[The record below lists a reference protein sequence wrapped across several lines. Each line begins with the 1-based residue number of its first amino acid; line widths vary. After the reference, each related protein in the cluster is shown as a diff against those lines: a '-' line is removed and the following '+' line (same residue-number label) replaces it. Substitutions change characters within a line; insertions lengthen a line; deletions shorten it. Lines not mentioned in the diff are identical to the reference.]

1 MSSFLYITFSN
12 KNVKLPLH
20 YFFPLPVDLLTMRT
34 YIISMNILNERSR
47 EIFRQI
53 VDAYIMTGD
62 PVGSATLSQKI
73 QMPLSPA
80 SIRNVMADLE
90 NSGLI
95 YSPYTSAGRIPTEM
109 GLRLFVDGMLEVGNL
124 TKKERN
130 DIKIQCKN
138 NGEDLEN
145 ILVKASSMLS
155 GLSQCASVVMAPKK
169 DTPLKHIEFVQI
181 APGRAL
187 VVMVSEGD
195 DVENRIIDLPPGIT
209 PSALIQAANY
219 INSKLLGH
227 DFDQASLLIEQEIN
241 QHEAELDKLTQHIV
255 AEGLAVWSG
264 TRDDIQNK
272 RESLI
277 VRGQANLLEDLE
289 AKEDL
294 ERIRLLFSDLERKK
308 DLIELLG
315 LAKNAEGVRIFIG
328 SENNLFSLSGSS
340 VIAAPYMD
348 EKNNL
353 LGVIGVIGPTR
364 LNYARI
370 IPMVDYTAKTIG
382 KII

>member
-1 MSSFLYITFSN
+1 M
-12 KNVKLPLH
+12 NV
-20 YFFPLPVDLLTMRT
+20 
-34 YIISMNILNERSR
+34 LNERSR

-62 PVGSATLSQKI
+62 PVGSATLTKKI
-73 QMPLSPA
+73 QLSISPA
-80 SIRNVMADLE
+80 TVRNVMADLE
-90 NSGLI
+90 ESGLI
-95 YSPYTSAGRIPTEM
+95 YSPYTSAGRIPTDI

-124 TKKERN
+124 TKRERN
-130 DIKIQCKN
+130 DIKVRCN
-138 NGEDLEN
+138 TTSHNMEDV
-145 ILVKASSMLS
+145 LVQATSMLS

-169 DTPLKHIEFVQI
+169 DKPLKHIEFVNI
-181 APGRAL
+181 SPGRAL

-195 DVENRIIDLPPGIT
+195 DVENRIIEVPPGIT

-219 INSKLLGH
+219 INSKLSGH
-227 DFDQASLLIEQEIN
+227 DFEHASAQIEHEIN
-241 QHEAELDKLTQHIV
+241 VHEAELDKLTESFVKQ
-255 AEGLAVWSG
+255 GLAVWSG
-264 TRDDIQNK
+264 TQDSNK
-272 RESLI
+272 LIRESLI
-277 VRGQANLLEDLE
+277 VRGQANLLDDLE

-294 ERIRLLFSDLERKK
+294 ERVRLLFSDLERKK

-315 LAKNAEGVRIFIG
+315 LAKNADGVRIFIG

-370 IPMVDYTAKTIG
+370 IPMVDYTAKIIG

>member
-1 MSSFLYITFSN
+1 MS
-12 KNVKLPLH
+12 
-20 YFFPLPVDLLTMRT
+20 M
-34 YIISMNILNERSR
+34 LNERSR

-53 VDAYIMTGD
+53 IDAYIMTGD

-73 QMPLSPA
+73 QMSLSPA
-80 SIRNVMADLE
+80 
-90 NSGLI
+90 
-95 YSPYTSAGRIPTEM
+95 
-109 GLRLFVDGMLEVGNL
+109 
-124 TKKERN
+124 
-130 DIKIQCKN
+130 
-138 NGEDLEN
+138 
-145 ILVKASSMLS
+145 
-155 GLSQCASVVMAPKK
+155 
-169 DTPLKHIEFVQI
+169 
-181 APGRAL
+181 
-187 VVMVSEGD
+187 
-195 DVENRIIDLPPGIT
+195 GIT

-227 DFDQASLLIEQEIN
+227 DFEDARTVIEQEIN
-241 QHEAELDKLTQHIV
+241 QHEVELDKLTQHIV

-264 TRDDIQNK
+264 TRNDIRHK
-272 RESLI
+272 KESLI

-294 ERIRLLFSDLERKK
+294 ERISLLFSDIERKK

-315 LAKNAEGVRIFIG
+315 LAKNADGVRIFIG

-353 LGVIGVIGPTR
+353 LGVIGVIGPKR

>member
-1 MSSFLYITFSN
+1 
-12 KNVKLPLH
+12 
-20 YFFPLPVDLLTMRT
+20 
-34 YIISMNILNERSR
+34 MNRLNERSR

-124 TKKERN
+124 TQKERN

-138 NGEDLEN
+138 TGENLEN

-195 DVENRIIDLPPGIT
+195 DVENRIIDLPTGIT

-227 DFDQASLLIEQEIN
+227 DFDQASLLIEREIN
-241 QHEAELDKLTQHIV
+241 QHQAELDKLTQQIF
-255 AEGLAVWSG
+255 AEGLAVWFG
-264 TRDDIQNK
+264 TRDDNQNK

-277 VRGQANLLEDLE
+277 VSGQANLLEDLE
-289 AKEDL
+289 AKKDL

-353 LGVIGVIGPTR
+353 LGVIGVIRPTR

-370 IPMVDYTAKTIG
+370 KPMVDYTAKTIG

>member
-1 MSSFLYITFSN
+1 
-12 KNVKLPLH
+12 
-20 YFFPLPVDLLTMRT
+20 
-34 YIISMNILNERSR
+34 MNILNERSR
-47 EIFRQI
+47 DIFRQI
-53 VDAYIMTGD
+53 VDTYIMTGE
-62 PVGSATLSQKI
+62 PVGSATLSSK
-73 QMPLSPA
+73 MPVRLSPA

-90 NSGLI
+90 ESGLI
-95 YSPYTSAGRIPTEM
+95 YSPYTSAGRIPTEI
-109 GLRLFVDGMLEVGNL
+109 GLRLFVDGMLEIGNL

-130 DIKIQCKN
+130 EIEIRCKN
-138 NGEDLEN
+138 NGQN
-145 ILVKASSMLS
+145 INEVLVQATSMLS
-155 GLSQCASVVMAPKK
+155 GLSNCASMVIAPKK
-169 DTPLKHIEFVQI
+169 DKPLKHIEFVQI
-181 APGRAL
+181 ATDRAL

-195 DVENRIIDLPPGIT
+195 DVENRVINLPPGIT
-209 PSALIQAANY
+209 ASALIQAANY

-227 DFDQASLLIEQEIN
+227 SFEEASKQIEKEISI
-241 QHEAELDKLTQHIV
+241 HEAELDDLTRSMVEQ
-255 AEGLAVWSG
+255 GLAVWSG
-264 TRDDIQNK
+264 ALKDSNRLT

-294 ERIRLLFSDLERKK
+294 ERIRILFSDLERKK

-315 LAKNAEGVRIFIG
+315 LAKEAEGVRIFIG

-370 IPMVDYTAKTIG
+370 IPMVDYTAKIIG
-382 KII
+382 KIL

>member
-1 MSSFLYITFSN
+1 MS
-12 KNVKLPLH
+12 
-20 YFFPLPVDLLTMRT
+20 M
-34 YIISMNILNERSR
+34 LNERSR

-53 VDAYIMTGD
+53 IDAYIMTGD

-73 QMPLSPA
+73 QMSLSPA
-80 SIRNVMADLE
+80 SVRNVMADLE

-95 YSPYTSAGRIPTEM
+95 YSPYTSAGRIPTEV

-124 TKKERN
+124 TQKERN
-130 DIKIQCKN
+130 DIKVQCKN
-138 NGEDLEN
+138 NGDDMEN

-169 DTPLKHIEFVQI
+169 NTPLKHIEFVQI

-195 DVENRIIDLPPGIT
+195 DVENRIIDIPAGIT

-227 DFDQASLLIEQEIN
+227 DFEDARTVIEQEIN
-241 QHEAELDKLTQHIV
+241 QHEVELDKLTQHIV

-264 TRDDIQNK
+264 TRNDIRHK
-272 RESLI
+272 KESLI

-294 ERIRLLFSDLERKK
+294 ERISLLFSDIERKK

-315 LAKNAEGVRIFIG
+315 LAKNADGVRIFIG

-353 LGVIGVIGPTR
+353 LGVIGVIGPKR

>member
-1 MSSFLYITFSN
+1 M
-12 KNVKLPLH
+12 NV
-20 YFFPLPVDLLTMRT
+20 
-34 YIISMNILNERSR
+34 LNERSR

-53 VDAYIMTGD
+53 VDAYIMTGE
-62 PVGSATLSQKI
+62 PVGSRTLSKKI

-80 SIRNVMADLE
+80 SVRNVMADLE
-90 NSGLI
+90 ESGLI
-95 YSPYTSAGRIPTEM
+95 YSPYTSAGRIPTDI
-109 GLRLFVDGMLEVGNL
+109 GLRLFVDGLLEVGNL
-124 TKKERN
+124 SKHERTE
-130 DIKIQCKN
+130 IEVQCKH
-138 NGEDLEN
+138 NGQRMEDV
-145 ILVKASSMLS
+145 LVQATSMLS
-155 GLSQCASVVMAPKK
+155 GLSHCASMVMAPKK
-169 DTPLKHIEFVQI
+169 NNPLKHIEFVQI
-181 APGRAL
+181 GPRRAL

-195 DVENRIIDLPPGIT
+195 DVENRVIDVPPGIT
-209 PSALIQAANY
+209 PSALTQAANY
-219 INSKLLGH
+219 INSKLLNRNFE
-227 DFDQASLLIEQEIN
+227 DARDQIEKEISI
-241 QHEAELDKLTQHIV
+241 HEAELDSLTENLVKQ
-255 AEGLAVWSG
+255 GLAVWSG
-264 TRDDIQNK
+264 TRNNPSKIT

-315 LAKNAEGVRIFIG
+315 LAKDAEGVRIFIG

-370 IPMVDYTAKTIG
+370 IPMVDYTAKIIG
-382 KII
+382 KIL

>member
-1 MSSFLYITFSN
+1 
-12 KNVKLPLH
+12 
-20 YFFPLPVDLLTMRT
+20 
-34 YIISMNILNERSR
+34 MNRLNERSR

-124 TKKERN
+124 TQKERN

-138 NGEDLEN
+138 TGENLEN

-155 GLSQCASVVMAPKK
+155 CLSQCASVVMAPKK

-195 DVENRIIDLPPGIT
+195 DVENRIIDLPTGIT
-209 PSALIQAANY
+209 PSALIQATNY

-227 DFDQASLLIEQEIN
+227 DFDQASLLIEREIN
-241 QHEAELDKLTQHIV
+241 QHQAELDKLTQQIF

-264 TRDDIQNK
+264 TRDDNQNK

-277 VRGQANLLEDLE
+277 VSGQANLLEDLE

-315 LAKNAEGVRIFIG
+315 LAKTAENVRIFIG
-328 SENNLFSLSGSS
+328 SENNIFSLSGSS

>member
-1 MSSFLYITFSN
+1 
-12 KNVKLPLH
+12 
-20 YFFPLPVDLLTMRT
+20 
-34 YIISMNILNERSR
+34 MNRLNERSR

-124 TKKERN
+124 TQKERN

-138 NGEDLEN
+138 TGENLEN
-145 ILVKASSMLS
+145 ILVKASGMLS
-155 GLSQCASVVMAPKK
+155 GLSQCASVVKAPKK
-169 DTPLKHIEFVQI
+169 DTSLKYIEFVQI

-195 DVENRIIDLPPGIT
+195 DVENRIIDLPTGIT

-227 DFDQASLLIEQEIN
+227 DFDQASLLIEREIN
-241 QHEAELDKLTQHIV
+241 QHQAELDKLTQQIV

-264 TRDDIQNK
+264 TRDDNQNK

-277 VRGQANLLEDLE
+277 VSGQANLLEDLE

>member
-1 MSSFLYITFSN
+1 
-12 KNVKLPLH
+12 
-20 YFFPLPVDLLTMRT
+20 
-34 YIISMNILNERSR
+34 MNRLNERSR

-124 TKKERN
+124 TQKERN

-138 NGEDLEN
+138 TGENLEN

-195 DVENRIIDLPPGIT
+195 DVENRIIDLPTGIT

-227 DFDQASLLIEQEIN
+227 DFDQASLLIEREIN
-241 QHEAELDKLTQHIV
+241 QHQAELDKLTQQIF

-264 TRDDIQNK
+264 TRDDNQNK

-277 VRGQANLLEDLE
+277 VSGQANLLEDLE

>member
-1 MSSFLYITFSN
+1 M
-12 KNVKLPLH
+12 NV
-20 YFFPLPVDLLTMRT
+20 
-34 YIISMNILNERSR
+34 LNDRSR

-62 PVGSATLSQKI
+62 PVGSATLTKKI
-73 QMPLSPA
+73 QMSLSPA
-80 SIRNVMADLE
+80 TVRNVMADLE
-90 NSGLI
+90 ESGLI
-95 YSPYTSAGRIPTEM
+95 YSPFTSAGRIPTDL
-109 GLRLFVDGMLEVGNL
+109 GLRLFVDGMLEIGNL
-124 TKKERN
+124 TKQERN
-130 DIKIQCKN
+130 DIKIRCNSASQTL
-138 NGEDLEN
+138 EDVLEQ
-145 ILVKASSMLS
+145 AGSMLS

-169 DTPLKHIEFVQI
+169 NNPLKHIEFVNLS
-181 APGRAL
+181 PGRAL
-187 VVMVSEGD
+187 VVMVSTGD
-195 DVENRIIDLPPGIT
+195 DVENRIIDVPPGIT

-219 INSKLLGH
+219 INSKLNGRSFE
-227 DFDQASLLIEQEIN
+227 DARTQIEHEISA
-241 QHEAELDKLTQHIV
+241 HEAELDKLTESIV
-255 AEGLAVWSG
+255 EQGLAVWSG
-264 TRDDIQNK
+264 TQESNKLK

-277 VRGQANLLEDLE
+277 VRGQANLLENLE

-315 LAKNAEGVRIFIG
+315 LAKNADGVRIFIG

-370 IPMVDYTAKTIG
+370 IPMVDYTAKIIG

>member
-1 MSSFLYITFSN
+1 
-12 KNVKLPLH
+12 
-20 YFFPLPVDLLTMRT
+20 
-34 YIISMNILNERSR
+34 MNRLNERSR

-138 NGEDLEN
+138 NGEELEN

-155 GLSQCASVVMAPKK
+155 GLSQCASVVIAPKK

-195 DVENRIIDLPPGIT
+195 DVENRIIDLPVGIT

-219 INSKLLGH
+219 INSKLHGH
-227 DFDQASLLIEQEIN
+227 DFDQASLLIEREIN
-241 QHEAELDKLTQHIV
+241 QHEAELDKLTQQIV
-255 AEGLAVWSG
+255 AEGLAIWSG
-264 TRDDIQNK
+264 TRDDIQHK
-272 RESLI
+272 KESLI

>member
-1 MSSFLYITFSN
+1 
-12 KNVKLPLH
+12 
-20 YFFPLPVDLLTMRT
+20 
-34 YIISMNILNERSR
+34 MNILNERSR

-53 VDAYIMTGD
+53 VDAYIMTGE
-62 PVGSATLSQKI
+62 PVGSRTLSKKI

-80 SIRNVMADLE
+80 SVRNVMADLE
-90 NSGLI
+90 DSGLI
-95 YSPYTSAGRIPTEM
+95 YSPYTSAGRIPTDI
-109 GLRLFVDGMLEVGNL
+109 GLRLFVDGLLEVGNL

-130 DIKIQCKN
+130 NIEVQCKN
-138 NGEDLEN
+138 NGHRVEDV
-145 ILVKASSMLS
+145 LVQATSMLS
-155 GLSQCASVVMAPKK
+155 GLSHCASMVMAPKRNK
-169 DTPLKHIEFVQI
+169 PLKHIEFVQI

-195 DVENRIIDLPPGIT
+195 DVENRVIDIPAGIT
-209 PSALIQAANY
+209 SSALIQAANY
-219 INSKLLGH
+219 INSKLLGNS
-227 DFDQASLLIEQEIN
+227 FAQAKEIIEQEIN
-241 QHEAELDKLTQHIV
+241 IHEAELDSLTQNIV
-255 AEGLAVWSG
+255 EQGLAVWSG
-264 TRDDIQNK
+264 SRKDSKKIN

-277 VRGQANLLEDLE
+277 VRGQANLLDDLE
-289 AKEDL
+289 AEEDL

-370 IPMVDYTAKTIG
+370 IPMVDYTAKIIG
-382 KII
+382 KIL

>member
-1 MSSFLYITFSN
+1 M
-12 KNVKLPLH
+12 
-20 YFFPLPVDLLTMRT
+20 
-34 YIISMNILNERSR
+34 LNERSR

-73 QMPLSPA
+73 QMSLSPA
-80 SIRNVMADLE
+80 SVRNVMADLE

-95 YSPYTSAGRIPTEM
+95 YSPYTSAGRIPTEV

-124 TKKERN
+124 TQKERN
-130 DIKIQCKN
+130 DIKVQCKN
-138 NGEDLEN
+138 NGDDMEN

-169 DTPLKHIEFVQI
+169 NTPLKHIEFVQI

-195 DVENRIIDLPPGIT
+195 DVENRIIDIPAGIT

-227 DFDQASLLIEQEIN
+227 DFEDARTVIEQEIN
-241 QHEAELDKLTQHIV
+241 LHEVELDKLTQHIV

-264 TRDDIQNK
+264 TRNDIRHK
-272 RESLI
+272 KESLI

-294 ERIRLLFSDLERKK
+294 ERISLLFSDIERKK

-315 LAKNAEGVRIFIG
+315 LAKNADGVRIFIG

-353 LGVIGVIGPTR
+353 LGVIGVIGPKR

>member
-1 MSSFLYITFSN
+1 M
-12 KNVKLPLH
+12 
-20 YFFPLPVDLLTMRT
+20 
-34 YIISMNILNERSR
+34 LNERSR

-73 QMPLSPA
+73 QMSLSPA
-80 SIRNVMADLE
+80 SVRNVMADLE

-95 YSPYTSAGRIPTEM
+95 YSPYTSAGRIPTEV

-124 TKKERN
+124 TQKERN
-130 DIKIQCKN
+130 DIKVQCKN
-138 NGEDLEN
+138 NGDDMEN

-169 DTPLKHIEFVQI
+169 NTPLKHIEFVQI

-195 DVENRIIDLPPGIT
+195 DVENRIIDIPAGIT

-219 INSKLLGH
+219 INSKLFGH
-227 DFDQASLLIEQEIN
+227 DFEDARTVIEQEIN
-241 QHEAELDKLTQHIV
+241 QHEVELDKLTQHIV

-264 TRDDIQNK
+264 TRNDIRHK
-272 RESLI
+272 KESLI

-294 ERIRLLFSDLERKK
+294 ERISLLFSDIERKK

-315 LAKNAEGVRIFIG
+315 LAKNADGVRIFIG

-353 LGVIGVIGPTR
+353 LGVIGVIGPKR

>member
-1 MSSFLYITFSN
+1 
-12 KNVKLPLH
+12 
-20 YFFPLPVDLLTMRT
+20 
-34 YIISMNILNERSR
+34 MNRLNERSP

-124 TKKERN
+124 TQKERN

-138 NGEDLEN
+138 TGENLEN

-195 DVENRIIDLPPGIT
+195 DVENRIIDLPTGIT

-227 DFDQASLLIEQEIN
+227 DFDQASLLIEREIN
-241 QHEAELDKLTQHIV
+241 QHQAELDKLTQQIF

-264 TRDDIQNK
+264 TRDDNQNK

-277 VRGQANLLEDLE
+277 VSGQANLLEDLE

-382 KII
+382 KNI

>member
-1 MSSFLYITFSN
+1 
-12 KNVKLPLH
+12 
-20 YFFPLPVDLLTMRT
+20 
-34 YIISMNILNERSR
+34 MNALNERSR

-53 VDAYIMTGD
+53 VDAYIMTGE
-62 PVGSATLSQKI
+62 PVGSRTLSQKI

-80 SIRNVMADLE
+80 SVRNVMADLE
-90 NSGLI
+90 ESGLI
-95 YSPYTSAGRIPTEM
+95 YSPYTSAGRIPTEI

-124 TKKERN
+124 SKEERN
-130 DIKIQCKN
+130 EIEIECKS
-138 NGEDLEN
+138 NGQHVED
-145 ILVKASSMLS
+145 ILVKATSMLS
-155 GLSQCASVVMAPKK
+155 GLSHCASMVMAPKK
-169 DTPLKHIEFVQI
+169 NKPLKHIEFVQI
-181 APGRAL
+181 GPGRAL

-195 DVENRIIDLPPGIT
+195 DVENRVIEVPPGIT

-219 INSKLLGH
+219 INSKLLNRNFE
-227 DFDQASLLIEQEIN
+227 DACDQITKEIN
-241 QHEAELDKLTQHIV
+241 IHEVELDNLTENLVKQ
-255 AEGLAVWSG
+255 GLAVWSG
-264 TRDDIQNK
+264 TQKDSKKIT

-277 VRGQANLLEDLE
+277 VRGQANLLEDLK

-315 LAKNAEGVRIFIG
+315 LAKDAEGVRIFIG

-370 IPMVDYTAKTIG
+370 IPMVDYTAKIIG
-382 KII
+382 KIL

>member
-1 MSSFLYITFSN
+1 MM
-12 KNVKLPLH
+12 NV
-20 YFFPLPVDLLTMRT
+20 
-34 YIISMNILNERSR
+34 LNNRSR

-53 VDAYIMTGD
+53 VDAYIMTGE
-62 PVGSATLSQKI
+62 PVGSRTLSKKI
-73 QMPLSPA
+73 EVPLSPA
-80 SIRNVMADLE
+80 SVRNVMAELE
-90 NSGLI
+90 DSGLI
-95 YSPYTSAGRIPTEM
+95 YSPYTSAGRIPTEI

-130 DIKIQCKN
+130 DIEIQCKN
-138 NGEDLEN
+138 NSRGVEDV
-145 ILVKASSMLS
+145 LVKATSMLS
-155 GLSQCASVVMAPKK
+155 GLSQCASIVMAPKRDK
-169 DTPLKHIEFVQI
+169 PLKHIEFVKI

-187 VVMVSEGD
+187 IVMVSEGD
-195 DVENRIIDLPPGIT
+195 DVENRLIDIPAGIT

-219 INSKLLGH
+219 INSKLRGH
-227 DFDQASLLIEQEIN
+227 SFEEARIQMEQEIN
-241 QHEAELDKLTQHIV
+241 IQKAELDKLTQTIV
-255 AEGLAVWSG
+255 EQGLAVWSG
-264 TRDDIQNK
+264 IEQGSNILPK
-272 RESLI
+272 ESLI

-315 LAKNAEGVRIFIG
+315 LAKNADGVRIFIG

-370 IPMVDYTAKTIG
+370 IPMVDYTAKIIG
-382 KII
+382 KIL

>member
-1 MSSFLYITFSN
+1 
-12 KNVKLPLH
+12 
-20 YFFPLPVDLLTMRT
+20 
-34 YIISMNILNERSR
+34 MNRLNERSR

-73 QMPLSPA
+73 QMHLSPA

-124 TKKERN
+124 TQKERN

-138 NGEDLEN
+138 TGENLEN

-195 DVENRIIDLPPGIT
+195 DVENRIIDLPTGIT

-227 DFDQASLLIEQEIN
+227 DFDQASLLIEREIN
-241 QHEAELDKLTQHIV
+241 QHQAELDKLTQQIV

-264 TRDDIQNK
+264 TRDDNQNK

-277 VRGQANLLEDLE
+277 VSGQANLLEDLE

>member
-1 MSSFLYITFSN
+1 
-12 KNVKLPLH
+12 
-20 YFFPLPVDLLTMRT
+20 MRT
-34 YIISMNILNERSR
+34 YIIIMNTLNERSR

-80 SIRNVMADLE
+80 SVRNVMADLE

-95 YSPYTSAGRIPTEM
+95 YSPYTSAGRIPTEI

-124 TKKERN
+124 TQKERN
-130 DIKIQCKN
+130 DIKLQCKN
-138 NGEDLEN
+138 NGQNIEN
-145 ILVKASSMLS
+145 VLIKASSMLS

-169 DTPLKHIEFVQI
+169 DKPLKHIEFVQI

-187 VVMVSEGD
+187 VVMVSDGD
-195 DVENRIIDLPPGIT
+195 DVENRIINIPHGIT

-227 DFDQASLLIEQEIN
+227 DFKEASTLIEREIN

-255 AEGLAVWSG
+255 AEGLAEWSG
-264 TRDDIQNK
+264 TLNDNQQRK
-272 RESLI
+272 ESLI
-277 VRGQANLLEDLE
+277 VRGHANLLEDLE

-294 ERIRLLFSDLERKK
+294 ERIRLLFSDLEHKK

-315 LAKNAEGVRIFIG
+315 LAKNADGVRIFIG

-340 VIAAPYMD
+340 VIATPYMD

-364 LNYARI
+364 LNYAKI

>member
-1 MSSFLYITFSN
+1 M
-12 KNVKLPLH
+12 NV
-20 YFFPLPVDLLTMRT
+20 
-34 YIISMNILNERSR
+34 LNERSQ
-47 EIFRQI
+47 EIFRHI
-53 VDAYIMTGD
+53 VDAYIMTGE
-62 PVGSATLSQKI
+62 PVGSRTLSQKI

-80 SIRNVMADLE
+80 SVRNVMADLE
-90 NSGLI
+90 ESGLI
-95 YSPYTSAGRIPTEM
+95 YSPFTSAGRIPTDI
-109 GLRLFVDGMLEVGNL
+109 GLRLFVDGLLEVGNL
-124 TKKERN
+124 NRKERTE
-130 DIKIQCKN
+130 IEVQCQNK
-138 NGEDLEN
+138 GQRMEDV
-145 ILVKASSMLS
+145 LVQATSMLS
-155 GLSQCASVVMAPKK
+155 GLSHCASMVMAPKK
-169 DTPLKHIEFVQI
+169 DSPLKHIEFVQI
-181 APGRAL
+181 GPGRAL

-195 DVENRIIDLPPGIT
+195 DVENRVIDIPAGIT
-209 PSALIQAANY
+209 SSALIQAANY
-219 INSKLLGH
+219 INSKLLNRN
-227 DFDQASLLIEQEIN
+227 FDDASKQIEQEISV
-241 QHEAELDKLTQHIV
+241 HEAELDTLTEHLVKQ
-255 AEGLAVWSG
+255 GLAVWSG
-264 TRDDIQNK
+264 TRDDSHKIT

-315 LAKNAEGVRIFIG
+315 LAKDAEGVRIFIG

-370 IPMVDYTAKTIG
+370 IPMVDYTAKIIG
-382 KII
+382 KIL

>member
-1 MSSFLYITFSN
+1 
-12 KNVKLPLH
+12 
-20 YFFPLPVDLLTMRT
+20 
-34 YIISMNILNERSR
+34 MNILNERSK

-53 VDAYIMTGD
+53 VDAYLMTGD
-62 PVGSATLSQKI
+62 PVGSATLARKI
-73 QMPLSPA
+73 QIPLSPA
-80 SIRNVMADLE
+80 SVRNVMADLE

-95 YSPYTSAGRIPTEM
+95 YSPFTSAGRIPTEA

-124 TKKERN
+124 TKSERN
-130 DIKIQCKN
+130 EIEIRCKN
-138 NGEDLEN
+138 DGQRVEDV
-145 ILVKASSMLS
+145 LVQATSMLS
-155 GLSQCASVVMAPKK
+155 GLSHCASVVMAPKK
-169 DTPLKHIEFVQI
+169 DKPLKHIEFVGI
-181 APGRAL
+181 SPGRAL

-195 DVENRIIDLPPGIT
+195 DVENRIIDIPPGIT
-209 PSALIQAANY
+209 PSALITAANY
-219 INSKLLGH
+219 INSKLQGRS
-227 DFDQASLLIEQEIN
+227 FEEARDQIEKEIN
-241 QHEAELDKLTQHIV
+241 IHKAELDTLTQNIV
-255 AEGLAVWSG
+255 EQGLAVWAG
-264 TRDDIQNK
+264 TEQDKYKISQQ
-272 RESLI
+272 SLI
-277 VRGQANLLEDLE
+277 VRGQANLLENLE

-370 IPMVDYTAKTIG
+370 IPMVDYTAKIIG

>member
-1 MSSFLYITFSN
+1 
-12 KNVKLPLH
+12 
-20 YFFPLPVDLLTMRT
+20 
-34 YIISMNILNERSR
+34 MNRLNERSR

-124 TKKERN
+124 TQKERN

-138 NGEDLEN
+138 TGENLEN

-195 DVENRIIDLPPGIT
+195 DVENRIIDLPTGIT
-209 PSALIQAANY
+209 PSALIQATNY

-227 DFDQASLLIEQEIN
+227 DFDQASLLIEREIN
-241 QHEAELDKLTQHIV
+241 QHQAELDKLTQQIF

-264 TRDDIQNK
+264 TRDDNQNK

-277 VRGQANLLEDLE
+277 VSGQANLLEDLE

-315 LAKNAEGVRIFIG
+315 LAKTAEDVRIFIG
-328 SENNLFSLSGSS
+328 SENNIFSLSGSS